1 MTTLAL
7 TQNEHAD
14 RLLSESPLALLI
26 GLVLDQQITLEK
38 AFIAPYL
45 LQERLEEP
53 LDASRI
59 AEMEPSE
66 LEKIFSIKPAL
77 HRFPASM
84 AKRVQEI
91 CTIVANQYD
100 NDASQI
106 WNLAQDGQDLKKR
119 INKLPGFGEMKT
131 KIFIALLGKQLGVSV
146 KGWQEAAKPF
156 GDPNTFMSI
165 ADITDAESLSR
176 VRQYKA
182 AMKAKSKPDHG

>member
-1 MTTLAL
+1 MTKLVL
-7 TQNEHAD
+7 TQNEQAD
-14 RLLSESPLALLI
+14 QLLAESPLALLI

-45 LQERLEEP
+45 LQERLGEP
-53 LDASRI
+53 LDASRL
-59 AEMEPSE
+59 AEIDPSE
-66 LEKIFSIKPAL
+66 LEKIFAIKPAL

-91 CTIVANQYD
+91 CTVVASQYQ
-100 NDASQI
+100 NDASKI
-106 WNLAQDGQDLKKR
+106 WKLAQDGQDLKNR

-131 KIFIALLGKQLGVSV
+131 KIFIALLGKQLGLSV
-146 KGWQEAAKPF
+146 TGWQEAAKPF

-165 ADITDAESLSR
+165 ADITDAQSLSR

-182 AMKAKSKPDHG
+182 EMKAKSKTANG